1 MLELSRLK
9 TLLFQWTKGE
19 SSAAASLAFVQC
31 VYEAQCD
38 RKRRRTRVT
47 TSDGARDAYDFAE
60 ALHGVL
66 AAVRARAD

>member
-9 TLLFQWTKGE
+9 TLLFQWT
-19 SSAAASLAFVQC
+19 AASLAFVQC

>member
-9 TLLFQWTKGE
+9 TLLFQWT
-19 SSAAASLAFVQC
+19 AASLAFVQR
-31 VYEAQCD
+31 VYEAQRD

-47 TSDGARDAYDFAE
+47 ASGGARDAYDFAE